1 MAVGGAVSHLD
12 FSRAQT
18 TPFYRVILEF
28 SNERLLLV
36 VYRRCADSFSQ
47 RRLFIWTRLTL
58 V

>member
-1 MAVGGAVSHLD
+1 MAVGGAAGHLD

-28 SNERLLLV
+28 SNERLLV
-36 VYRRCADSFSQ
+36 VYRRCADSYTQ
-47 RRLFIWTRLTL
+47 RRLFIWTRLIL

>member
-1 MAVGGAVSHLD
+1 MAVGGAVGHLD

-28 SNERLLLV
+28 SNERLV
-36 VYRRCADSFSQ
+36 VYRRCADSFTQ
-47 RRLFIWTRLTL
+47 RRLFIWTRLIL